1 LSILNKKESKKM
13 VEIRYGENYEEVDL
27 AGKTVAEVR
36 EQFKEQFGIP
46 DKAQVK
52 LGGKG
57 IKQKHEAETRLNA
70 GDKITFAQKSR
81 KGLVFIGALLLAL
94 STTGGVF
101 ASGALTDTISATVT
115 AKGSEFCDVTAN
127 TAPSWSLWGAWLGA
141 IPAQTEVFHLQP
153 GNTFTGDFVIQIYL
167 TNADQLAEVY
177 RVLGMR
183 WTVTNGAGNSSISV
197 VTPTP
202 TTAFLSLANP
212 VCEIEVS
219 FTGVADGIKTLDVDL
234 DGGFF
239 KTHYYGSGW
248 GGSAAPDIF
257 LKVIQKGT

>member
-1 LSILNKKESKKM
+1 M

-27 AGKTVAEVR
+27 TGKTVAEVR
-36 EQFKEQFGIP
+36 EQYKEEFGIP
-46 DKAQVK
+46 DKAQVS

-57 IKQKHEAETRLNA
+57 IKQKHEAETRLSA

-115 AKGSEFCDVTAN
+115 AESSEFCDVTAN

-167 TNADQLAEVY
+167 TNAEQLSEVY
-177 RVLGMR
+177 RILGMR
-183 WTVTNGAGNSSISV
+183 WTVKKNAAADAILT

-212 VCEIEVS
+212 VCEIEIT
-219 FTGVADGIKTLDVDL
+219 FTGAGDLDDLIDVDL
-234 DGGFF
+234 SGGFF

-248 GGSAAPDIF
+248 GGSEDPDIF

>member
-1 LSILNKKESKKM
+1 M

-27 AGKTVAEVR
+27 TGKTVAEVR
-36 EQFKEQFGIP
+36 EQYKEQFGIP

-115 AKGSEFCDVTAN
+115 AESSEFVDVTAN
-127 TAPSWSLWGAWLGA
+127 TAPSWSIWGAWLGA

-167 TNADQLAEVY
+167 TNADQLSEVY
-177 RVLGMR
+177 RTLGMR
-183 WTVTNGAGNSSISV
+183 WTVKVNAGANAILT

-202 TTAFLSLANP
+202 TTGFLSLSNP
-212 VCEIEVS
+212 ICEIEVT
-219 FTGVADGIKTLDVDL
+219 FTGAGDTDDLIDVDL
-234 DGGFF
+234 SGGFF

-248 GGSAAPDIF
+248 GGSEDPDIF

>member
-1 LSILNKKESKKM
+1 M
-13 VEIRYGENYEEVDL
+13 VKIRYGENYEEVDL

-36 EQFKEQFGIP
+36 EQYKEQFGIP
-46 DKAQVK
+46 DKAQVS

-57 IKQKHEAETRLNA
+57 IKQKHEVETRL
-70 GDKITFAQKSR
+70 GEDDKLTFAEKSR
-81 KGLVFIGALLLAL
+81 KGLFLFAGTLLLAL
-94 STTGGVF
+94 SVTGGVF

-115 AKGSEFCDVTAN
+115 AESSEFCDVTAN
-127 TAPSWSLWGAWLGA
+127 TAPSWSVWGAWLGA

-167 TNADQLAEVY
+167 TNAEDLAEVY

-183 WTVTNGAGNSSISV
+183 WTVKINAAADSILT

-202 TTAFLSLANP
+202 TTGFLSLSNP

-219 FTGVADGIKTLDVDL
+219 FTGAGDADDMIDVDL
-234 DGGFF
+234 SGGFF

-248 GGSAAPDIF
+248 GGSEDPDIF